1 MTSVKLFANLR
12 KIAGTKEV
20 FLTARSVRTIISE
33 LVTQV
38 PALAN
43 HLHENGQI
51 RPYIIITI
59 NGHPTADLDA
69 PVNEQD
75 EIAVFPPITGG

>member
-20 FLTARSVRTIISE
+20 ILAGSNVRIIIAN
-33 LVTQV
+33 LVLEV
-38 PALAN
+38 PALAG
-43 HLHENGQI
+43 HLYEDGKI

-69 PVNEQD
+69 PVTDQD
-75 EIAVFPPITGG
+75 LVAIFPPITGG